1 MQNMDRA
8 EGILR
13 LMLVDDSLT
22 DADNIT
28 NVLRSAGHTVRG
40 ARQEVLAGLELAL
53 TEASWDLV
61 LCRDTLTAVS
71 PRDVL
76 NLIHRLGRDIPCI
89 VLVTNTESMADYY
102 HHGAQDIIM
111 FDDAERLK
119 FAVARELQNLFI
131 RRSSRRNEHAL
142 RESEKRAKLL
152 LDSSRDAVAY
162 MHEGMHIYVNQAYLT
177 LFGYEESEDVDG
189 LPMLDMVALDDH
201 AKFKAFLKQYSEQ
214 KNTKSPHLSV
224 LCMKANGDSF
234 PANVEF
240 THAEIEGEEC
250 IQVVVHDENSQEV
263 AVSDEKLLLLRDYDV
278 LTGLFSR
285 IRFMDELGL
294 TVSKASDG
302 KGISSLLYLEFDN
315 FQLIKEE
322 VGLAASEEV
331 LKEAAGLLSNILE
344 DNELLA
350 RYSDQVFTI
359 IIASGD
365 NDYVDE
371 RAEAYREIIEAFVS
385 HANGKMVEL
394 RCSIGISRITES
406 FSIEVILE
414 NANKACMQV
423 QKKGGNTV
431 ARYQTA
437 KTDKGEASDDDALFW
452 QGNIRDALTNNGFV
466 LNYQPIV
473 SLHGKEQEL
482 YDVLLR
488 MKGADGQLI
497 VAEDFIGY
505 AVNDA
510 LMLAIDEWVITQ
522 ALASL
527 VEHRKDHPKTRFF
540 IKLSKP
546 MLGKKEFVD
555 WLVALLRR
563 HQLDGSALVFEISE
577 TAALENLEQAQA
589 VIIKLREIG
598 CEFGLE
604 DFGSGLD
611 FSYSLSVLD
620 VDYLKINGSFVEN
633 MAQDTE
639 NQAAVKAII
648 EMSKQAGKQCI
659 AEFVSDANS
668 LALLWRLGVDYAMGF
683 YIHKPSDTP
692 DYNFEDDDL

>member
-1 MQNMDRA
+1 MDKV

-40 ARQEVLAGLELAL
+40 ARQQALATLELAL
-53 TEASWDLV
+53 TETSWDLI
-61 LCRDTLTAVS
+61 LCRDTLADVL

-89 VLVTNTESMADYY
+89 VLTTSDDDMVNYY
-102 HHGAQDIIM
+102 QIGAQDVIR
-111 FDDAERLK
+111 FDDADHLK
-119 FAVARELQNLFI
+119 FAVTRELKNLFV

-189 LPMLDMVALDDH
+189 LPMLDMVSADDH
-201 AKFKAFLKQYSEQ
+201 NKFKVFLKQFSEQ
-214 KNTKSPHLSV
+214 KNTKFPLLSV
-224 LCMKANGDSF
+224 LCMKNDGTSFLANI
-234 PANVEF
+234 EF
-240 THAEIEGEEC
+240 THAEIEGEAC
-250 IQVVVHDENSQEV
+250 IQVVIRDENSQ
-263 AVSDEKLLLLRDYDV
+263 ATAALDEKLLLLRDYDV

-285 IRFMDELGL
+285 VRFLDELGL
-294 TVSKASDG
+294 KVSKASDG
-302 KGISSLLYLEFDN
+302 RGISALLYLEFDN
-315 FQLIKEE
+315 FQLIKED

-331 LKEAAGLLSNILE
+331 LKEAAGLLSSISQ

-350 RYSDQVFTI
+350 RYSDQAFTI
-359 IIASGD
+359 IISSGD
-365 NDYVDE
+365 SVYVDQ
-371 RAEAYREIIEAFVS
+371 RAEAYRETIEAFVS
-385 HANGKMVEL
+385 HANGKMVDL
-394 RCSIGISRITES
+394 RCSIGTSRITES

-414 NANKACMQV
+414 HANKACMQV
-423 QKKGGNTV
+423 QKKGGNSI
-431 ARYQTA
+431 ARYQST
-437 KTDKGEASDDDALFW
+437 KTDVDDTGNDEALFW
-452 QGNIRDALTNNGFV
+452 QDNIRDALTNNGFV

-482 YDVLLR
+482 YDVLVR
-488 MKGADGQLI
+488 MKGADGQL
-497 VAEDFIGY
+497 VLAEDFINY
-505 AVNDA
+505 AAEDG
-510 LMLAIDEWVITQ
+510 LMLGIDEWVIAQ
-522 ALASL
+522 ALTSL
-527 VEHRKDHPKTRFF
+527 VEHRKQHPKTRFF

-546 MLGKKEFVD
+546 MLAKKDFVD
-555 WLVALLRR
+555 WLVALLRG

-577 TAALENLEQAQA
+577 TAALENLEHAQTM
-589 VIIKLREIG
+589 IIKLKEIG

-604 DFGSGLD
+604 HFGSGLD

-633 MAQDTE
+633 MAQDLE

-648 EMSKQAGKQCI
+648 EMSKQAKKQCI

>member
-1 MQNMDRA
+1 MDKV

-40 ARQEVLAGLELAL
+40 ARQQALVTLELAL
-53 TEASWDLV
+53 TETSWDLI
-61 LCRDTLTAVS
+61 LCRDTLADVL

-89 VLVTNTESMADYY
+89 VLTASDDDMANYY
-102 HHGAQDIIM
+102 QIGAQDVIR
-111 FDDAERLK
+111 FDDAEHLK
-119 FAVARELQNLFI
+119 FAVARELNNLFV

-189 LPMLDMVALDDH
+189 LPMLDMVSADDH
-201 AKFKAFLKQYSEQ
+201 NKFKVFLKQFSEQ
-214 KNTKSPHLSV
+214 KNTKFPLLSV
-224 LCMKANGDSF
+224 LCMKNDETSF
-234 PANVEF
+234 PAIIEF
-240 THAEIEGEEC
+240 THAEIEGEAC
-250 IQVVVHDENSQEV
+250 IQVVIRDENSQ
-263 AVSDEKLLLLRDYDV
+263 ATAALDEKLLLLRDYDV

-285 IRFMDELGL
+285 VRFLDELGL
-294 TVSKASDG
+294 KVSKASDG
-302 KGISSLLYLEFDN
+302 RGISALLYLEFDN

-331 LKEAAGLLSNILE
+331 LKEAAGLLSSISQ

-350 RYSDQVFTI
+350 RYSDQAFTI
-359 IIASGD
+359 IISSGD
-365 NDYVDE
+365 SAYVDQ
-371 RAEAYREIIEAFVS
+371 RAEAYRETIEAFVS
-385 HANGKMVEL
+385 HANGKMVDL
-394 RCSIGISRITES
+394 RCSIGTSRITES

-414 NANKACMQV
+414 HANKACMQV
-423 QKKGGNTV
+423 QKKGGNSV
-431 ARYQTA
+431 ARYQST
-437 KTDKGEASDDDALFW
+437 KTDVDDTSNDEALFW
-452 QGNIRDALTNNGFV
+452 QDNIRDALTNNGFV

-482 YDVLLR
+482 YDVLVR
-488 MKGADGQLI
+488 MKGADGQL
-497 VAEDFIGY
+497 VLAEDFINY
-505 AVNDA
+505 AAEDG
-510 LMLAIDEWVITQ
+510 LMLGIDEWVITQ
-522 ALASL
+522 ALTSL
-527 VEHRKDHPKTRFF
+527 VEHRKQHPKTRFF

-546 MLGKKEFVD
+546 MLAKKDFVD
-555 WLVALLRR
+555 WLVALLRG

-577 TAALENLEQAQA
+577 TAALENLEHAQTM
-589 VIIKLREIG
+589 IIKLKEIG

-604 DFGSGLD
+604 HFGSGLD

-633 MAQDTE
+633 MAQDLE

-648 EMSKQAGKQCI
+648 EMSKQAKKQCI